1 MKSRIFQFFLVL
13 VVLISLVSCSGNQEK
28 GNSGSSTTDVC
39 DLATYKKHAIPV
51 MEKFS
56 GIINNLDIRDKDSR
70 AATIEKLQAMQS
82 EARNVKCKDSYPLK
96 QETLEFTIKHWLD
109 ALTYAEK
116 GDFQEASY
124 SLEKGM
130 LNFDAFNDWTMDV
143 GN

>member
-1 MKSRIFQFFLVL
+1 LLWVLLCLVG
-13 VVLISLVSCSGNQEK
+13 CSGNQEK
-28 GNSGSSTTDVC
+28 ISSGSSTTDVC

-56 GIINNLDIRDKDSR
+56 GIIKNLDIRDEDSR
-70 AATIEKLQAMQS
+70 AATTEKIKAMQS
-82 EARNVKCKDSYPLK
+82 EARNVKCKESYPLK

-124 SLEKGM
+124 SLEKAM